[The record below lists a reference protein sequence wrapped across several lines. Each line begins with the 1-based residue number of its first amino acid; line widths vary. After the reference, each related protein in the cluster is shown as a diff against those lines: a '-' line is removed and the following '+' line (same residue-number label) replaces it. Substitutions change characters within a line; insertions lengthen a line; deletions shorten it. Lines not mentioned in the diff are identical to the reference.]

1 MKKRKILR
9 KIVRKIKNL
18 KGVIIMMNAEKKEIK
33 NNDEGF
39 VVDDDNKATWC
50 LRKIRH
56 FKSKQ
61 EKNKDLAE
69 KQIKEI
75 EKEIREVEDWLDAE
89 NSKLENSIEFM
100 ESKLYLYAQQLR
112 EENPDLKTHK
122 LPFGQLQF
130 RTQRP
135 KWKYDNE
142 KLLDFAEKNY
152 QDLIKTKKSVD
163 KRKLKSQAK
172 IVRGKVIIEKTG
184 EVVEGVEVV
193 ERGEKFKVKT
203 D

>member
-1 MKKRKILR
+1 MITLEKSKLINKL
-9 KIVRKIKNL
+9 L
-18 KGVIIMMNAEKKEIK
+18 KGVIIMLKSEKKEIR
-33 NNDEGF
+33 NEDEGF

-61 EKNKDLAE
+61 EKNRELAE
-69 KQIKEI
+69 KQINEIKKEI
-75 EKEIREVEDWLDAE
+75 KEVEDWLDDE
-89 NSKLENSIEFM
+89 NSKLDNSIEFM
-100 ESKLYLYAQQLR
+100 ESKLYLYAKQLR
-112 EENPDLKTHK
+112 EEDPELKTHK

-130 RTQRP
+130 RSQRP

-152 QDLIKTKKSVD
+152 RELVKVKKSVD

-172 IVRGKVIIEKTG
+172 IAGGKVIIEKTG
-184 EVVEGVEVV
+184 EVIEGVEVI

-203 D
+203 DV

>member
-1 MKKRKILR
+1 MI
-9 KIVRKIKNL
+9 
-18 KGVIIMMNAEKKEIK
+18 NAEKKEVR
-33 NNDEGF
+33 NDEGF

-50 LRKIRH
+50 LRKIKH

-61 EKNKDLAE
+61 EKNKELAK

-75 EKEIREVEDWLDAE
+75 EKEIREVEEWLQDD
-89 NSKLENSIEFM
+89 NSKLDNSIEFM
-100 ESKLYLYAQQLR
+100 ESKLFLYAQQLR

-135 KWKYDNE
+135 KWKYDND
-142 KLLDFAEKNY
+142 KLLSFAEKNY
-152 QDLIKTKKSVD
+152 EKLIKIKKSVD

-172 IVRGKVIIEKTG
+172 IVGDKAIIEETG
-184 EVVEGVEVV
+184 EVIEGVEVV
-193 ERGEKFKVKT
+193 ERPEKFKVKIK
-203 D
+203 

>member
-1 MKKRKILR
+1 ML
-9 KIVRKIKNL
+9 
-18 KGVIIMMNAEKKEIK
+18 NAEKKEIR
-33 NNDEGF
+33 NEDEGF

-61 EKNKDLAE
+61 DKNKELAE
-69 KQIKEI
+69 EQISEI
-75 EKEIREVEDWLDAE
+75 EKEIREVEEWLEAE

-100 ESKLYLYAQQLR
+100 KSKLYSYAQQLR

-135 KWKYDNE
+135 KWNYDND
-142 KLLDFAEKNY
+142 KLLDFAKKNY
-152 QDLIKTKKSVD
+152 QELIKVKKSVD
-163 KRKLKSQAK
+163 KRKLKSQAI
-172 IVRGKVIIEKTG
+172 IVDGRVIIEKTG
-184 EVVEGVEVV
+184 EVIEGVEVV

-203 D
+203 ND

>member
-1 MKKRKILR
+1 M
-9 KIVRKIKNL
+9 
-18 KGVIIMMNAEKKEIK
+18 KGVIIMMNAEKKEVK

-39 VVDDDNKATWC
+39 AVDDDNKATWC
-50 LRKIRH
+50 LRKIKH

-61 EKNKDLAE
+61 EKNKELAE

-75 EKEIREVEDWLDAE
+75 EKEISEVEDWLDAE

-112 EENPDLKTHK
+112 EENPDLKTQK

-135 KWKYDNE
+135 KWKYDND

-152 QDLIKTKKSVD
+152 QDLIKIKRSVD

>member
-1 MKKRKILR
+1 MLS
-9 KIVRKIKNL
+9 
-18 KGVIIMMNAEKKEIK
+18 AEKKEIRSE
-33 NNDEGF
+33 DDGF

-61 EKNKDLAE
+61 DKNRELAE
-69 KQIKEI
+69 KQINEIKKEI
-75 EKEIREVEDWLDAE
+75 KEVEDWLDDE
-89 NSKLENSIEFM
+89 NSKLDNSIEFM
-100 ESKLYLYAQQLR
+100 ESKLYSYAKQLR
-112 EENPDLKTHK
+112 EEDPELKTHK

-130 RTQRP
+130 RSQRP

-152 QDLIKTKKSVD
+152 RDLIKVKKSVD

-172 IVRGKVIIEKTG
+172 ITGGKVIIEKTG
-184 EVVEGVEVV
+184 EVIEGVEVI

-203 D
+203 DV

>member
-1 MKKRKILR
+1 MF
-9 KIVRKIKNL
+9 
-18 KGVIIMMNAEKKEIK
+18 NAEKKEIR
-33 NNDEGF
+33 NEDEGF

-50 LRKIRH
+50 LRKIKH

-61 EKNKDLAE
+61 EKNKELAKE
-69 KQIKEI
+69 QISEI
-75 EKEIREVEDWLDAE
+75 EKEIREVEEWLEAE

-100 ESKLYLYAQQLR
+100 KSKLYLYAQQLR
-112 EENPDLKTHK
+112 EENPKLKTHK

-135 KWKYDNE
+135 KWKYDND

-152 QDLIKTKKSVD
+152 KELIKVKKSVD
-163 KRKLKSQAK
+163 KRKLKSEAK
-172 IVRGKVIIEKTG
+172 IVGGRVIIEKTG

-193 ERGEKFKVKT
+193 ERGEKFKVKSNN
-203 D
+203 

>member
-1 MKKRKILR
+1 
-9 KIVRKIKNL
+9 
-18 KGVIIMMNAEKKEIK
+18 MMNAEKKEIK